1 MPNGGKGKKNKL
13 YDNKLSEEVNEQLIM
28 EIEILLYIWY
38 KIFIDFRNETVLW
51 TLLQNARK
59 IMAKQFLMV
68 YKIPYQLD

>member
-38 KIFIDFRNETVLW
+38 KIFIDFRNETVL
-51 TLLQNARK
+51 
-59 IMAKQFLMV
+59 
-68 YKIPYQLD
+68 